1 MIFFKIFSFLF
12 FINLHY
18 SFKIININRIN
29 KNKVLMGCDYYIEQR
44 LYINYNNNTSY
55 CINLDRKRGYY
66 TDTDIYDDFIEN
78 IKIENSNLTKCE
90 KNKKYHLTPKV
101 IPIYSNHTFTNI
113 YVLNQYKTILEFKM
127 INNDYKTLDD
137 INNIVMLE
145 ERYERD

>member
-1 MIFFKIFSFLF
+1 
-12 FINLHY
+12 
-18 SFKIININRIN
+18 
-29 KNKVLMGCDYYIEQR
+29 MGCDYYIEQR